1 MTTQNDRELRA
12 EQERRERDAIDLAKR
27 INRAVTYDDK
37 DGTQV
42 TAMPSGHVFYNAL
55 DWW

>member
-1 MTTQNDRELRA
+1 MTAPNDRELRA
-12 EQERRERDAIDLAKR
+12 ELQRREQDAIKLAKR

-42 TAMPSGHVFYNAL
+42 TALPNGKVFYNAI
-55 DWW
+55 DWY